1 MPLSLRLALLLGSA
15 SLAASLALAAPPTD
29 ADAAA
34 ADEQTLRA
42 ADLPTDGPG
51 LLDFLHRRALLD
63 TDRLHIQTLIRK
75 LGDDDFDVREKTTA
89 DLKAMGPAVRP
100 MLREALQDPD
110 PEVRFRAQRCLTSLD
125 QWGQPAALTAAV
137 RTVGRLRPAGAV

>member
-75 LGDDDFDVREKTTA
+75 LGDDDFDVREKA
-89 DLKAMGPAVRP
+89 SALLVKA
-100 MLREALQDPD
+100 
-110 PEVRFRAQRCLTSLD
+110 
-125 QWGQPAALTAAV
+125 
-137 RTVGRLRPAGAV
+137 GRSAR